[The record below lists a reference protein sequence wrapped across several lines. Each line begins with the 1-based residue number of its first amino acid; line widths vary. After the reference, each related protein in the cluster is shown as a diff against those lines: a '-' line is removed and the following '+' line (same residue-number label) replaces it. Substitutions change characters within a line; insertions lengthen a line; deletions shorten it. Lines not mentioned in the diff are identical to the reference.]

1 MVLEE
6 EDIKRIAETLKELT
20 PAAPAA
26 AAAGIQAVALK
37 LPEFWTDKPEVWF
50 ARVEAQFGTKGITQD
65 DTKFNYLVSSLDNT
79 TAGEVEAVLI
89 HPPGA
94 DKYNTLKKAL
104 LQAFGRTQAQKDS
117 ELLSLTGLG
126 DAKPTALLRRLKSL
140 NSDTATLFRAHFLA
154 LLPSEV
160 RAVLAGQEI
169 TDLEDLAKAADRI
182 VEARRTDAT
191 IAAVN
196 PTGSTPRVRTPAYAT
211 RRQGGPSGDSPSQ
224 HICQYHIKWGAEARS
239 CRPWC
244 LLNGQH
250 RPAQSPT
257 SATRTTPTSGNFQA
271 GR

>member
-26 AAAGIQAVALK
+26 AAAAGVQAVALK

-79 TAGEVEAVLI
+79 TAGEVEAVLT
-89 HPPGA
+89 HPPAA

-104 LQAFGRTQAQKDS
+104 LQAFGRSQAQKDS

-191 IAAVN
+191 IAAV
-196 PTGSTPRVRTPAYAT
+196 STPRVRTPAYAT

-250 RPAQSPT
+250 RPAQSPA
-257 SATRTTPTSGNFQA
+257 SATRTAPTSGNFQA